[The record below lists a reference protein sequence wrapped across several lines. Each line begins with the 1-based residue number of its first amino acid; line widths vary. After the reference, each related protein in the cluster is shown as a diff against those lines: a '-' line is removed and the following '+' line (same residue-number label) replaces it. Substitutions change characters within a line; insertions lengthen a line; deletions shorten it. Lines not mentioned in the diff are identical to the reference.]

1 MYNNGVRA
9 EPRFLRDPTSFESI
23 SSGISKLSSYVTSN
37 LSKKR
42 NMMPN
47 PATAASLFENQQ
59 PQPQFSEEIIE
70 EVQEEEDADII
81 TFASFDK
88 LRTVSC
94 LLLGYQDGFQLWDI
108 TSPDN
113 VHEICSI
120 RDKDSFGLVSGIH
133 LLNQTKDETLLAIVE
148 ITEPMEEEEDAML
161 ITCIKSNH
169 KILALG
175 CLSRQKSSI
184 HLLSTHDYKPVTSP
198 LFDVY
203 HDIHTGPIFTL
214 GSRFIAYATNTA
226 VLNSDP
232 VMTSF
237 SNKLQ
242 VDKDV
247 KGAAKDI
254 AKEVVSG
261 MKTLGEFSYQRLSN
275 YFGNPP
281 TIPQPQ
287 PTSPI
292 PTDKEK
298 KIAPSGMVMIRDV
311 YRLPSLPTKNLSNAS
326 TVAHFRPHTHP
337 ISVLNFNPSGT
348 LLLSASKQG
357 HTFHVFSIL
366 TNTLTN
372 GNVSHLYSLSRGF
385 TDAQVEDCQ
394 FSSDSNWCA
403 ISTARGTS
411 HVYAIN
417 PYGGKPEI
425 LGHVHSKVNNNHY
438 SPFIHKTSLSP
449 PTTLGSVARIKQR
462 RRMPELKEEEIP
474 VPRLQ
479 KEPRAK
485 LTTCFVNASQPP
497 YFVNNE
503 VQKDLSIKQQ
513 ATHMLKNIPYLP
525 PQPPS
530 DLMFGFDEEYED
542 ASKMMN
548 DEIGYQDLYTFHPN
562 GILTLHR
569 CWVAKMAT
577 QDRLDLSLKKE
588 SVAEWKVARDSDWD
602 PLMAPMKIE
611 EKKEKHVLF
620 WLSNAEITTF
630 PLDQQP
636 IWSHRQFIFQTFQ
649 KNIKGEMPVTETLV
663 MPKEMPEPVSSRI
676 DRVRKTT
683 TRIANDIEEN
693 MEDALQELEDNIS
706 KAMQTSFSPSESA
719 GQSPA
724 KWLPTSANASSP
736 KLFTDKTVSFED
748 AYLIHMGSG
757 PSPESLQ
764 QVIQSPLIQLDD
776 HSLEEE
782 TIRFES
788 DVPIQKD
795 LYSPDGD
802 NEVARPFESIFEG
815 FHRQEDTE
823 SFPWNE

>member
-1 MYNNGVRA
+1 M
-9 EPRFLRDPTSFESI
+9 
-23 SSGISKLSSYVTSN
+23 
-37 LSKKR
+37 
-42 NMMPN
+42 
-47 PATAASLFENQQ
+47 
-59 PQPQFSEEIIE
+59 
-70 EVQEEEDADII
+70 
-81 TFASFDK
+81 
-88 LRTVSC
+88 
-94 LLLGYQDGFQLWDI
+94 
-108 TSPDN
+108 
-113 VHEICSI
+113 
-120 RDKDSFGLVSGIH
+120 
-133 LLNQTKDETLLAIVE
+133 
-148 ITEPMEEEEDAML
+148 
-161 ITCIKSNH
+161 
-169 KILALG
+169 
-175 CLSRQKSSI
+175 
-184 HLLSTHDYKPVTSP
+184 TSP

-438 SPFIHKTSLSP
+438 SPFIHKVSTLIILS
-449 PTTLGSVARIKQR
+449 V
-462 RRMPELKEEEIP
+462 
-474 VPRLQ
+474 
-479 KEPRAK
+479 
-485 LTTCFVNASQPP
+485 
-497 YFVNNE
+497 
-503 VQKDLSIKQQ
+503 D
-513 ATHMLKNIPYLP
+513 
-525 PQPPS
+525 
-530 DLMFGFDEEYED
+530 
-542 ASKMMN
+542 
-548 DEIGYQDLYTFHPN
+548 
-562 GILTLHR
+562 
-569 CWVAKMAT
+569 
-577 QDRLDLSLKKE
+577 
-588 SVAEWKVARDSDWD
+588 
-602 PLMAPMKIE
+602 
-611 EKKEKHVLF
+611 
-620 WLSNAEITTF
+620 
-630 PLDQQP
+630 
-636 IWSHRQFIFQTFQ
+636 
-649 KNIKGEMPVTETLV
+649 
-663 MPKEMPEPVSSRI
+663 
-676 DRVRKTT
+676 
-683 TRIANDIEEN
+683 
-693 MEDALQELEDNIS
+693 
-706 KAMQTSFSPSESA
+706 
-719 GQSPA
+719 
-724 KWLPTSANASSP
+724 
-736 KLFTDKTVSFED
+736 
-748 AYLIHMGSG
+748 
-757 PSPESLQ
+757 
-764 QVIQSPLIQLDD
+764 
-776 HSLEEE
+776 
-782 TIRFES
+782 
-788 DVPIQKD
+788 
-795 LYSPDGD
+795 
-802 NEVARPFESIFEG
+802 
-815 FHRQEDTE
+815 
-823 SFPWNE
+823 